1 MAERL
6 YNTQQVAQLL
16 GTSPREIG
24 DWIRQGRLQAE
35 RMPGGNV
42 CVGES
47 SLVRF
52 LKAQGVDLE
61 EVMARVALA
70 EGKPP
75 QAGADPPP
83 AAQGIAARKAALATA
98 AATPA
103 PGVRAP
109 DVATA
114 SSPPPP
120 DGDAAAIADAILGDA
135 VERHATAIYLESQ
148 ADGLALR
155 LRIAGRLYEK
165 ANFRRRLPSALAADL
180 LARFEQMAG
189 VDPGGP
195 RAPHEGAF
203 SRRLAGRDIE
213 FHVSACTTP
222 HGRHLVI
229 CLDVIAGE

>member
-70 EGKPP
+70 EAKSP
-75 QAGADPPP
+75 QAEAD
-83 AAQGIAARKAALATA
+83 
-98 AATPA
+98 
-103 PGVRAP
+103 
-109 DVATA
+109 
-114 SSPPPP
+114 PPP
-120 DGDAAAIADAILGDA
+120 DGDVGAIADAILGDA
-135 VERHATAIYLESQ
+135 VQRHATAIYLESQ

-165 ANFRRRLPSALAADL
+165 ANFHRRLPPALATDL
-180 LARFEQMAG
+180 LARFEQIAG
-189 VDPGGP
+189 VDAGGP
-195 RAPHEGAF
+195 REPHEGAF
-203 SRRLAGRDIE
+203 SRRLGGRDIE

-222 HGRHLVI
+222 HGRNLVI